1 MGFIKKIV
9 VLFVVLTIG
18 VASSLMATQ
27 STDTNKSDLL
37 EVNTALTNT
46 ALSDQ
51 NLYSKSLATRNNS
64 SDEPEQISNPD
75 KASNW
80 NKSYWLIFS
89 LIMAAFLLEIIRILR
104 IYCIIKGW
112 KGKLFTTQEK
122 IRRMI
127 FTILIPLMIDGI
139 IIFVFLYGLPNRIW
153 DLHLNAKVFIQSDL
167 MNYVYLLCGIVAISG
182 IVRTIL
188 GVTNFTRQDHV

>member
-9 VLFVVLTIG
+9 VLFIALTIG
-18 VASSLMATQ
+18 LTSGLMANQ
-27 STDTNKSDLL
+27 STDTNKSDT
-37 EVNTALTNT
+37 VSINTSLSNT
-46 ALSDQ
+46 ALSGQ
-51 NLYSKSLATRNNS
+51 NLDSKSLVTGNNN
-64 SDEPEQISNPD
+64 SDEPEQISNMD
-75 KASNW
+75 
-80 NKSYWLIFS
+80 KSYWLIFS
-89 LIMAAFLLEIIRILR
+89 LIMAVFLLEIIRILR

-112 KGKLFTTQEK
+112 KGKLFTAQEK
-122 IRRMI
+122 IRRII

-153 DLHLNAKVFIQSDL
+153 DLHLNALVFIQSDL
-167 MNYVYLLCGIVAISG
+167 MTYVYLLCGIVAISG

>member
-1 MGFIKKIV
+1 MSFIKKIV
-9 VLFVVLTIG
+9 ALFIALTIG
-18 VASSLMATQ
+18 FSSGLMASQ
-27 STDTNKSDLL
+27 NADTNKSEANNID
-37 EVNTALTNT
+37 TALTNF
-46 ALSDQ
+46 ALSGQTPD
-51 NLYSKSLATRNNS
+51 SKSLVTGSNRL
-64 SDEPEQISNPD
+64 DEPGQVSNSN
-75 KASNW
+75 KTSNW

-89 LIMAAFLLEIIRILR
+89 LIMAAFLLEIVRILR

-139 IIFVFLYGLPNRIW
+139 IIFVFLYALPNRIW
-153 DLHLNAKVFIQSDL
+153 DLHLSARVFIQSDL
-167 MNYVYLLCGIVAISG
+167 MTYVYLLCSIVAISG

-188 GVTNFTRQDHV
+188 GVTNFTRQDQV